1 MKTRLSPERSDGLAQ
16 QFIGPAIACLAI
28 VLCAYQNFPI
38 RAELLSASFIF
49 LFLSVI
55 SNRPKSSTAALGRRK
70 TASRA
75 YHHSIS
81 DAAG

>member
-1 MKTRLSPERSDGLAQ
+1 MKTRLSPKRSDGFAQ
-16 QFIGPAIACLAI
+16 QFTGPAIACLAI
-28 VLCAYQNFPI
+28 VMCAYQNFPI

-49 LFLSVI
+49 LLLTVI
-55 SNRPKSSTAALGRRK
+55 PNRQKSSAAALGRRK

-75 YHHSIS
+75 YHHSVS